1 MKQILLI
8 IAAVALVG
16 CGNTEDSV
24 VGIYEEELSEAQ
36 FKLRKDKIH
45 EYEASQPGKFE
56 ARGTWEIING
66 EIVISFGDSVEWY
79 YRIKKN
85 GDLTAV
91 GYKDGKEA
99 SRVDDFGP
107 NTWKKIK

>member
-1 MKQILLI
+1 MKVLIPIMIGLL
-8 IAAVALVG
+8 VVG

-45 EYEASQPGKFE
+45 EYETSRPGKFE

-66 EIVISFGDSVEWY
+66 EIVISVGGSVVY

-91 GYKDGKEA
+91 AFKDGKEA

>member
-1 MKQILLI
+1 MKVLIPILIGLL
-8 IAAVALVG
+8 VVG

-79 YRIKKN
+79 YRIKK
-85 GDLTAV
+85 T
-91 GYKDGKEA
+91 E
-99 SRVDDFGP
+99 
-107 NTWKKIK
+107 T